1 MRSAVL
7 MVAVALIAGCGLLEP
22 DERAEPA
29 APAAR
34 LPYDAAAP
42 LYGRA
47 ADFATR
53 LPAAGS
59 CPTEDE
65 RRSDLLIQLH
75 TELMVTRLTCGAGGV
90 ANMAYATFT
99 ERHQARL
106 RTAQATLEGLL
117 GRHERGNPARLF
129 DTYRTR
135 VANDESQTVIA
146 AGATRYCRAQGRLL
160 TGAGAFTDD
169 ELETFLRHAL
179 AAYGTSYPGC
189 SVRTAASP
197 VVP

>member
-7 MVAVALIAGCGLLEP
+7 MLAVALIAGCGLLEP

-47 ADFATR
+47 TDFATL
-53 LPAAGS
+53 LPATGGCA
-59 CPTEDE
+59 TDEE

-75 TELMVTRLTCGAGGV
+75 TELMVTRLTCGAEGT

-117 GRHERGNPARLF
+117 GRHQRGSPARLF
-129 DTYRTR
+129 DTYRTL

-146 AGATRYCRAQGRLL
+146 AGAVRYCRVQGRLL
-160 TGAGAFTDD
+160 TGAGAFTDG
-169 ELETFLRHAL
+169 ELTAFLRHAL
-179 AAYGTSYPGC
+179 AAYGTRYPGC

-197 VVP
+197 AVP